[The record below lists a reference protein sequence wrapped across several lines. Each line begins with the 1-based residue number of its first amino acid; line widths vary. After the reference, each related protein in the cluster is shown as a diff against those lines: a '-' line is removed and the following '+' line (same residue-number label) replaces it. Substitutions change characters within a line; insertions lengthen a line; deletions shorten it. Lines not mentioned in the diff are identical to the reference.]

1 MRPTRL
7 SIPDRLAALTR
18 PGAALAVVLAALF
31 CVLRV
36 GHLPLMPIDE
46 TRYLSVAW
54 EMWQHHSLLVPL
66 LNGEPYPH
74 KPPLLFWVIQSAWAL
89 LGTSD
94 WVSRLAVPAIGLLS
108 YPLLASIVRQF
119 DPEAHHEARWAPL
132 VLMSLTLWFV
142 YQALS
147 MFDVLFTT
155 CFLVAVL
162 GWVRYVRSGHAAMVL
177 LAGVGVGLGVLAKGP
192 VILLYWLPLV
202 LGTRFWQP
210 TGVELSRRHLIA
222 ALAATLIGA
231 AIGLAWAIPAAM
243 SGGSD
248 YAEAIFWGQSA
259 GRIANAFD
267 HARPW
272 YWYLPLLPLLIL
284 PWSSV
289 GIWRRPWLVTPM
301 QRFAAWGSLP
311 PLLLLS
317 LVSGKQIHYL
327 MPIMPFL
334 ATWIAVRL
342 GKGDPRRAW
351 ATSIILGLV
360 TLLLAALP
368 DIAGRF
374 YPQTPLPSTTRLA
387 ALVPA
392 LFAVLLWKR
401 TRRLTLALAWP
412 LSLLALLLAI
422 SPAIRGYYNIQP
434 TARELARLEAR
445 NVPVAYLGHYA
456 DQFRFLGRTHKDMT
470 LFDSDATFAA
480 WRETHPQGVMIE
492 VVKRPDDALLE
503 ASIYHQ
509 PYRGSHLL
517 MIPVAAWPLLD
528 AAH

>member
-1 MRPTRL
+1 MPPTRL
-7 SIPDRLAALTR
+7 NTRTRLAALAR
-18 PGAALAVVLAALF
+18 PGATLAVVLAALF
-31 CVLRV
+31 CVLRI

-54 EMWQHHSLLVPL
+54 EMWQDHSFLVPL
-66 LNGEPYPH
+66 LNGAPYPH

-89 LGTSD
+89 FGTSD
-94 WVSRLAVPAIGLLS
+94 WVSRLAVPAVGLLA
-108 YPLLASIVRQF
+108 YPLLTAILRQF
-119 DPEAHHEARWAPL
+119 DPDARDEARWAPL

-162 GWVRYVRSGHAAMVL
+162 GWVRYVRSGRWTMLL
-177 LAGVGVGLGVLAKGP
+177 LAGAGVGLSVLAKGP
-192 VILLYWLPLV
+192 VILLYWLPLT
-202 LGTRFWQP
+202 LGTRFWCP
-210 TGVELSRRHLIA
+210 VDGKAPLRYL
-222 ALAATLIGA
+222 LAVLGATLIGTLIA
-231 AIGLAWAIPAAM
+231 LAWAIPAAL
-243 SGGSD
+243 SGGTV

-259 GRIANAFD
+259 GRVANAFD

-284 PWSSV
+284 PWSGTGV
-289 GIWRRPWLVTPM
+289 WRRPWLATPM

-311 PLLLLS
+311 PLILLS

-327 MPIMPFL
+327 MPILPFL
-334 ATWIAVRL
+334 ATWIAIRL
-342 GKGDPRRAW
+342 AAGRPHRARVM
-351 ATSIILGLV
+351 SIILGLV

-368 DIAGRF
+368 DIAEHF
-374 YPQTPLPSTTRLA
+374 YPQTPLPGAARLA

-392 LFAVLLWKR
+392 AFAVLLWR
-401 TRRLTLALAWP
+401 RPRRLTLTLAWP

-422 SPAIRGYYNIQP
+422 SPAIRGYYDIQP
-434 TARELARLEAR
+434 TARKLAQLEAR
-445 NVPVAYLGHYA
+445 DVPVAYLGHYA
-456 DQFRFLGRTHKDMT
+456 DQFRFLGRTREDMT
-470 LFDSDATFAA
+470 VFDSDAAFAA
-480 WRETHPQGVMIE
+480 WREAHPQGVMIE
-492 VVKRPDDALLE
+492 VIKRPDDALLA

-517 MIPVAAWPLLD
+517 LVPVAAWPLL
-528 AAH
+528 AEAH